1 MKHILDLDDFSIEEV
16 NLIVK
21 TAFEIKKKPEK
32 FSDSMKGK
40 ILATIFF
47 EPSTRTQF
55 SFQTAM
61 YKLGG
66 HTIGFSNSLNSSV
79 SKGENFKDTV
89 KVVSSYADILV
100 IRHFLEGSSFA
111 ASLFSSCPVFNA
123 GDGAHLHPTQTITD
137 VFTILEKKKELNNLK
152 IGICGDLKF
161 GRAVNSLIK
170 FLIRYEKITF
180 YLISNE
186 NFKLS
191 ENLKEKILNSGNS
204 FKEASSLEDVIEKLD
219 VLYMTRIQKER
230 FKDKGDAEKDLIL
243 LDEKVLKSAKEDLIV
258 LHPLPRKD
266 EISIKVDE
274 DKRAQYFTQAVNGV
288 FVRMALILETFKL
301 NNINK
306 KEYFEEELNLSC
318 PNETC
323 ITNYEKY
330 LPKLYKKQGEHIL
343 CRYCDNVIKWFS
355 LAEKFF

>member
-1 MKHILDLDDFSIEEV
+1 MKHIIDLEDFSNEEV
-16 NLIVK
+16 DLIIK
-21 TAFEIKKKPEK
+21 KALEIKKEPEK
-32 FSDSMKGK
+32 FSDSMQGK
-40 ILATIFF
+40 ILATMFF

-66 HTIGFSNSLNSSV
+66 HTIGFSNFLNSSV

-100 IRHFLEGSSFA
+100 IRHFLEGAPFA
-111 ASLFSSCPVFNA
+111 ASLYSSCPVFNA

-137 VFTILEKKKELNNLK
+137 VFTILEEKKELNNLK

-170 FLIRYEKITF
+170 FLIRYENITF

-191 ENLKEKILNSGNS
+191 EKLKEKILSSGNY
-204 FKEASSLEDVIEKLD
+204 FNEVSSLKDVIENLD

-230 FKDKGDAEKDLIL
+230 FKSKENSEKDFIL
-243 LDEKVLKSAKEDLIV
+243 LDEETLKYAKENLTV
-258 LHPLPRKD
+258 LHPLPRTD
-266 EISIKVDE
+266 EISIEVDK
-274 DKRAQYFTQAVNGV
+274 DKRAKYFTQALNGV
-288 FVRMALILETFKL
+288 FVRMALILKTFELKS
-301 NNINK
+301 NFK
-306 KEYFEEELNLSC
+306 KEALNEKLDLNCS
-318 PNETC
+318 NENC
-323 ITNYEKY
+323 ITKFEKY
-330 LPKLYKKQGEHIL
+330 LPKLYKKQGEQVL
-343 CRYCDNVIKWFS
+343 CGYCDNVIK
-355 LAEKFF
+355 